1 MPTIRLVPSSYSVSS
16 SNRVSVSSPGNMY
29 YNTDHTANYC
39 SIRGR
44 NSSSSTYYAFIK
56 GFNFDD
62 VPSGATVSSFS
73 IKIRCYKNSYL
84 QQGTTYRPRLASS
97 NSNNNVISGTTLGS
111 DVTTTAGGTVYT
123 FPLPS
128 SLTWATLKGYG
139 ANFSIEVPL
148 RSSGNSY
155 PYLYVY
161 GAEIE
166 VTYSSETVH
175 VTGVTLD
182 KQTDSIEVG
191 ETTTLTET
199 VAPSNA
205 TDKSVSWSTSNS
217 SVATVSGG
225 VVTGVSAG
233 SARITVTTND
243 GGYTAYCDVTVTP
256 AVTYDYVQTDTLVDG
271 QEYLIANGN
280 SGQVYIMSGEANGAQ
295 TLRGIAATVT
305 NGKLTVT
312 GAIQTSCLFTCQY
325 ETSGNS
331 STAFLKFGSNYLYTD
346 SSNGLRVTAWTSSMS
361 GRHWHYKAESKH
373 LLWFFNDASG
383 GSDGYNDT
391 STTYKYYPEESGG
404 NFTATHIT
412 SPSLADTATPPI
424 YLFVLATEVPPTI
437 TVGTPS
443 TSRIS
448 AITDHDQC
456 VCTFTSDLALSQW
469 EARATKAGVTPARG
483 VGLLVESG
491 GALAANT
498 PAMIYVENEE
508 LTQGDG
514 EYTIT
519 VYGLSTGG
527 IWSE

>member
-16 SNRVSVSSPGNMY
+16 SNRVSVSNPDNMY

-62 VPSGATVSSFS
+62 VPSGTTVSSFS

-97 NSNNNVISGTTLGS
+97 NSNNYVISGTTLES
-111 DVTTTAGGTVYT
+111 DVTTTSGGTVYT

-148 RSSGNSY
+148 RSSGSSY

-166 VTYSSETVH
+166 VTYSSEIVH

-199 VAPSNA
+199 VTPSNA

-233 SARITVTTND
+233 TARITVTTTD
-243 GGYTAYCDVTVTP
+243 GGYTAYCDVTVTAPVLTTYYP
-256 AVTYDYVQTDTLVDG
+256 AAEMTPG
-271 QEYLIANGN
+271 NSYLIANGN
-280 SGQVYIMSGEANGAQ
+280 SGMVYLLSDESGGSR
-295 TLRGIAATVT
+295 TLVGVAATIS
-305 NGKLTVT
+305 NGV
-312 GAIQTSCLFTCQY
+312 IQISGSVASRTLFECVRY
-325 ETSGNS
+325 TSGNDNTITVKKDNKFLYCDNASGLRMNAPATLDRFWHYRDGKFWQFKS
-331 STAFLKFGSNYLYTD
+331 ST
-346 SSNGLRVTAWTSSMS
+346 
-361 GRHWHYKAESKH
+361 
-373 LLWFFNDASG
+373 
-383 GSDGYNDT
+383 SDGYSDA
-391 STTYKYYPEESGG
+391 SSEYKYYLTWNNG
-404 NFTATHIT
+404 NATDSHVDTTSIEDSNIPLVYIFTDA
-412 SPSLADTATPPI
+412 PAAP
-424 YLFVLATEVPPTI
+424 VI

-443 TSRIS
+443 QSAIS
-448 AITDHDQC
+448 AITGHDQC
-456 VCTFTSDLALSQW
+456 ICTFTSNMALSQW

-491 GALAANT
+491 GSLAANT
-498 PAMIYVENEE
+498 PATVYVENEE

-519 VYGLSTGG
+519 VYGQSTGG
-527 IWSE
+527 VWSQ

>member
-62 VPSGATVSSFS
+62 VPSNAVVSSFS
-73 IKIRCYKNSYL
+73 VKIRCYKNSYL

-97 NSNNNVISGTTLGS
+97 NSNNNVISGTTLES
-111 DVTTTAGGTVYT
+111 DVTTTSGGTVYT

-166 VTYSSETVH
+166 VTYSVETVH

-182 KQTDSIEVG
+182 KATASIEAG

-205 TDKSVSWSTSNS
+205 TDKTVSWSTSNS

-233 SARITVTTND
+233 TARITVTTND
-243 GGYTAYCDVTVTP
+243 GGYTAYCDITVTP
-256 AVTYDYVQTDTLVDG
+256 ATLYDFVPATTLEPG
-271 QEYLIANGN
+271 KQYLITNGN
-280 SGQVYIMSGEANGAQ
+280 TGSVYLLSVDSAGSGALA
-295 TLRGIAATVT
+295 GISAAIS
-305 NGKLTVT
+305 NGKISIT
-312 GAIQTSCLFTCQY
+312 GAAKAKALFDCVLQDNNDQ
-325 ETSGNS
+325 G
-331 STAFLKFGSNYLYTD
+331 STVLMTGSDYLYTD
-346 SSNGLRVTAWTSSMS
+346 SSSRLRIASYTSSMA
-361 GRHWHYKAESKH
+361 GKHWHYKGENKC
-373 LLWFFNDASG
+373 LLWFFKDGTDN
-383 GSDGYNDT
+383 DGYTDT
-391 STTYKYYPEESGG
+391 SSTYKYYLSCSSG
-404 NFTATHIT
+404 TWTDLYVST
-412 SPSLADTATPPI
+412 TSLAETTTPEV
-424 YLFVLATEVPPTI
+424 YLWVESDGVPVI

-443 TSRIS
+443 QSAIS
-448 AITDHDQC
+448 AITGHDQC

-469 EARATKAGVTPARG
+469 EARATKAGVIPARG

-491 GALAANT
+491 TTLAANT
-498 PAMIYVENEE
+498 PATIYVENEE

-519 VYGLSTGG
+519 VYGQSVDG
-527 IWSE
+527 IWSA